1 MLSSFPLSI
10 PFSTRFFPASIL
22 HFPRPFSLSLAGL
35 GTSPSASVKLDFGKI
50 EEGDL
55 SPGGRSLAGLDR
67 RDIPTRRRRY
77 GYRDALP
84 YGMM

>member
-1 MLSSFPLSI
+1 MLSSLSI
-10 PFSTRFFPASIL
+10 PFSTLFFPVSIL
-22 HFPRPFSLSLAGL
+22 YFPLPFSLSLAGL

-67 RDIPTRRRRY
+67 RDIPARRRRY
-77 GYRDALP
+77 RYRDALP